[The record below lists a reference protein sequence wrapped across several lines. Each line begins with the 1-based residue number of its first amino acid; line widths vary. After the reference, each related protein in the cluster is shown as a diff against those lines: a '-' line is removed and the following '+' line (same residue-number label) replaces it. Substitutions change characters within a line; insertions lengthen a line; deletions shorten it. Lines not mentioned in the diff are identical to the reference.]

1 MVNPLLTILLDLFII
16 GSAVSISAAML
27 AEYLGS
33 REPQV
38 GTTRKY
44 QPKAQPRR
52 RATMHRIPAQRRRA
66 A

>member
-1 MVNPLLTILLDLFII
+1 MVNPLLTILMDLFII
-16 GSAVSISAAML
+16 GSAVAISAAML

-44 QPKAQPRR
+44 QAKVQPKR
-52 RATMHRIPAQRRRA
+52 RATMHRMPVQRRRA